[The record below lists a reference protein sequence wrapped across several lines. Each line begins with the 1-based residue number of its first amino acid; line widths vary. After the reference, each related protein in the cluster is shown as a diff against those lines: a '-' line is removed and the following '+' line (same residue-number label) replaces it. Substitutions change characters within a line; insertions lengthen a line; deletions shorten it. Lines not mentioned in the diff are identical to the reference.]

1 MIRYIFHISD
11 IHIMEKNFINILHS
25 FRTLVGIIKKYGI
38 DTSMLV
44 IAGDIFESKSYLSTD
59 DIFHWKAI
67 CKILKKENI
76 KTLVMCGNH
85 DYNINSELVRDN
97 VSLITIDCANILCTN
112 KTEIIGGEIF
122 GDPRLEFYIFSP
134 IDKLIPTILNNDCIK
149 IAMLHEPINYAV
161 YDNGESI
168 SDGRFSASD
177 LAQYDYVLLGDIHL
191 TQFLTDRIAYSGSF
205 VQKTKGEGINKGYI
219 LWDLETGI
227 GKFNPILLKEIYL
240 TIEAAENHCDLPII
254 DKSQKIRHTTLIY
267 TNCTPEYIA
276 DLKQTITNRYNYI
289 NRIVDKTKLKAPTAK
304 SEDIESGI
312 QSCEEIIKIILQDN
326 PNTDKILTHHNNI
339 MRNRNPNNFTTYK
352 LNYLCFSNVFC
363 YGENNYIDFSN
374 FNNDLVMLNGRNKE
388 GKSSI
393 IDIIIRVLFN
403 ECERGF
409 KEDIVNKSK
418 NTGYIK
424 ICFNI
429 ASDVYIIEQ
438 LFNRSAKSQ
447 QHRLFKNGE
456 NISCDTMINTYKFL
470 RDIIGLGD
478 YKDFVN
484 MTTALQNR
492 NFLVDMQ
499 QKDFISL
506 LTKITNIDILK
517 DIEDETKK
525 KITGLKSISRKLTDD
540 ISRIPEIKLEDI
552 SALQMQR
559 AQLEKSRDDAYAH
572 INQLHEKLILVNR
585 DYDDTE
591 IPNDLELQITKV
603 ANILKK
609 FGNFKTN
616 YTIEDIQKK
625 QWSLNKI
632 LSSVLPADLKKIM
645 TNDYSLLQ
653 TLDRTSIVKQ
663 IKELIDITY
672 KPTNKSIR
680 DIKTLQNIIDI
691 PCTDVIQPLERCEI
705 NTPIV
710 LDPTHMDE
718 ELINTGLPDYDQIK
732 REFSEINA
740 KLKQHSANY
749 GQLSFN
755 TECTSCIGNKVCINK
770 IFDANVWV
778 KKLSDLK
785 NIYDQRKANRI
796 KWENAIAYKKNSL
809 QNEIFSKNQIIKS
822 QNDLINENMKE
833 YNIAVM
839 EMKEAINKQNWSM
852 LQGLKQQ
859 LKIFEEA
866 DIQLAEIE
874 RRDLAL
880 AHEYL
885 TQLQKYKSLQV
896 LAQIKINNG
905 TSITTI
911 KKLNE
916 LTEISN
922 NKVREANAS
931 LSLINEEYRIKHSQY
946 DKRLEL
952 INAHAENNAELE
964 FNELYFRVI
973 NCKTGLPSYILK
985 ETCTKIQNNCN
996 KILQKIADFTIYIE
1010 YSKDIKVYTVEN
1022 DIKIPA
1028 TMGSGAQK
1036 FILDLVF
1043 RITLTQISTI
1053 SNPNMIFI
1061 DEGFGAL
1068 DKENFL
1074 LVASI
1079 LKKLKSNFDA
1089 LIIISHLSEMK
1100 SYMDKS
1106 IDITRNK
1113 YLSNVQYGNLSK
1125 DQKIIH
1131 LLDMNAKDDKRNN
1144 DFKDVVKK
1152 SKIESKQAVKTK
1164 EDEDIARY
1172 CNDHGGMSKVL
1183 FQTQDTEIFCRGCQ
1197 KKFVNK
1203 NKFADKHL
1211 NAATVQSKH
1220 RKYLLSLI

>member
-1 MIRYIFHISD
+1 
-11 IHIMEKNFINILHS
+11 MEKNFVNILHS
-25 FRTLVGIIKKYGI
+25 FRILISIIKTQGI
-38 DTSMLV
+38 DISLLV

-67 CKILKKENI
+67 CKILKTERI

-85 DYNINSELVRDN
+85 DYNINSELARDN
-97 VSLITIDCANILCTN
+97 VSLITIDCENILCTN

-134 IDKLIPTILNNDCIK
+134 IDKLIPTVLNNDCIK
-149 IAMLHEPINYAV
+149 IAMLHEPINYAI

-168 SDGRFSASD
+168 SDGRFSAAD
-177 LAQYDYVLLGDIHL
+177 LAQYDYALLGDIHL
-191 TQFLTDRIAYSGSF
+191 TQFLTDRIAYCGSF

-219 LWDLETGI
+219 LWDLETGV
-227 GKFNPILLKEIYL
+227 GKFNQILLKEIYI
-240 TIEAAENHCDLPII
+240 TIEAFKNQCELPVI
-254 DKSQKIRHTTLIY
+254 DKSQIIRHTTLIY
-267 TNCTPEYIA
+267 TDCTPEYIA
-276 DLKQTITNRYNYI
+276 DLKKTITNRYNYI
-289 NRIVDKTKLKAPTAK
+289 NRIVDKTKLKAPTAQPIDK
-304 SEDIESGI
+304 DSSM
-312 QSCEEIIKIILQDN
+312 QSCEEIIKIILEDN
-326 PNTDKILTHHNNI
+326 PNTDKILTHHTNI
-339 MRNRNPNNFTTYK
+339 MRNRNPINFTTYK

-363 YGENNYIDFSN
+363 YGEDNYIDFSN
-374 FNNDLVMLNGRNKE
+374 FSNDLVMLNGKNKE

-393 IDIIIRVLFN
+393 IDIIIRILFN

-418 NTGYIK
+418 NKGYIK

-429 ASDVYIIEQ
+429 ANDVYIIEQ
-438 LFNRSAKSQ
+438 VFNRSAKSQ
-447 QHRLFKNGE
+447 QHRLYKNGE

-470 RDIIGLGD
+470 RDTIGLGD

-525 KITGLKSISRKLTDD
+525 KITGLRSISRKLTDD
-540 ISRIPEIKLEDI
+540 ISRIPEIKLEEI
-552 SALQMQR
+552 ITLQTQLT
-559 AQLEKSRDDAYAH
+559 QLEKSRDDAYTH

-585 DYDDTE
+585 DYND
-591 IPNDLELQITKV
+591 IPIPSDLELQIENV
-603 ANILKK
+603 SNILAK
-609 FGNFKTN
+609 FGDFKTSL
-616 YTIEDIQKK
+616 TIEDIQKK
-625 QWSLNKI
+625 QWVLNKVVN
-632 LSSVLPADLKKIM
+632 SVSHMELKKIM
-645 TNDYSLLQ
+645 SNDYSLLK
-653 TLDRTSIVKQ
+653 TLDRMSIVKQ
-663 IKELIDITY
+663 IKELTDITY
-672 KPTNKSIR
+672 KPRNNSIR
-680 DIKTLQNIIDI
+680 DVRTLQCIIDN
-691 PCTDVIQPLERCEI
+691 PCMDVIQPLERCEI
-705 NTPIV
+705 DAPIV
-710 LDPTHMDE
+710 LDPNHMDE
-718 ELINTGLPDYDQIK
+718 ALVQSGLPDYERIK
-732 REFSEINA
+732 QEFNEINA
-740 KLKQHSANY
+740 KLKQHSNNY
-749 GQLSFN
+749 GQLSFD
-755 TECTSCIGNKVCINK
+755 TDCISCVGNKTCINK
-770 IFDANVWV
+770 IFDTNIWV

-785 NIYDQRKANRI
+785 SIYDQRKSNRI
-796 KWENAIAYKKNSL
+796 KLENAIAYKKNIL
-809 QNEIFSKNQIIKS
+809 QNEIFAKNQIIKS
-822 QNDLINENMKE
+822 QNDLIATRLQE
-833 YNIAVM
+833 YNMAVM
-839 EMKEAINKQNWSM
+839 EMREANNKQNWSI

-866 DIQLAEIE
+866 DIQSAEIE
-874 RRDLAL
+874 RRDLDAVYT
-880 AHEYL
+880 YL
-885 TQLQKYKSLQV
+885 TKLQEYKSLQA

-905 TSITTI
+905 NSITTI

-922 NKVREANAS
+922 KKLHDANAS
-931 LSLINEEYRIKHSQY
+931 LSLINEEYRIKRSQY

-952 INAHAENNAELE
+952 IQSHSENNAELE
-964 FNELYFRVI
+964 FNELYFKVV

-1010 YSKDIKVYTVEN
+1010 YSKDIKIYTVEN

-1028 TMGSGAQK
+1028 TMGSGMQK

-1068 DKENFL
+1068 DKENFV
-1074 LVASI
+1074 LVAGI
-1079 LKKLKSNFDA
+1079 LKKLKLNFDA

-1113 YLSNVQYGNLSK
+1113 YLSNVQYGDLTN
-1125 DQKIIH
+1125 DQKTIH

-1144 DFKDVVKK
+1144 DFKDNVKK
-1152 SKIESKQAVKTK
+1152 SKIESKQIEKNK
-1164 EDEDIARY
+1164 ENADIAKY
-1172 CNDHGGMSKVL
+1172 CNAHGGMSKVMFL
-1183 FQTQDTEIFCRGCQ
+1183 VQDDKIFCRGCQ
-1197 KKFVNK
+1197 KNFANK
-1203 NKFADKHL
+1203 SGFIEKHL

-1220 RKYLLSLI
+1220 RKYLLTLI